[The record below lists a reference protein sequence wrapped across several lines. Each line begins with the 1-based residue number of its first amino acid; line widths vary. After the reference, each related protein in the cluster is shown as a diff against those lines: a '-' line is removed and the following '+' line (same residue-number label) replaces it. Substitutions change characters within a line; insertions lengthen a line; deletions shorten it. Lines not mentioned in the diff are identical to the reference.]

1 MGAGRIPDRSD
12 GVQMDDSWF
21 NTVRS
26 AMTGDIVAREAVLGV
41 ATDIAAKL
49 GPSESYRFLKAF
61 IAFGYWDCGDF
72 KLHHSY
78 NGLIS
83 AGEGWMLCDGRTV
96 SQANYD
102 TEHGSGHWATFVG
115 SSPIDGLKLPDFT
128 NRYAVGASST
138 TATGS
143 GAIPTVG
150 NASHQI
156 NMRHRHQ
163 WYYAEPT
170 ASVSDG
176 LYDSSGNLSRLAD
189 TSPLDNSLGAKA
201 GVAGPSSH
209 LYTSH
214 PNAAASLSTTQSIQP
229 ESIEFQVY
237 MRVI

>member
-150 NASHQI
+150 TRLTRSTCATGTNGITPSPLP
-156 NMRHRHQ
+156 RFL
-163 WYYAEPT
+163 T
-170 ASVSDG
+170 AFTTLPEISLGSQT
-176 LYDSSGNLSRLAD
+176 LLLWTTRLALKLAWPTFF
-189 TSPLDNSLGAKA
+189 TSLHQPSERS
-201 GVAGPSSH
+201 GVALNYSEHS
-209 LYTSH
+209 
-214 PNAAASLSTTQSIQP
+214 A
-229 ESIEFQVY
+229 
-237 MRVI
+237 